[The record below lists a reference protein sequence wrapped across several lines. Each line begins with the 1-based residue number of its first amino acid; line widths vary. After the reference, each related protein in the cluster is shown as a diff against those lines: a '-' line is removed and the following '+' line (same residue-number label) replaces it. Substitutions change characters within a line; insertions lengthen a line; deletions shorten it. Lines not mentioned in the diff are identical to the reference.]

1 MLTHTFGMSKVTC
14 MEQSDCGDGRGCS
27 MLEDGG
33 KIKIGFGNFN

>member
-14 MEQSDCGDGRGCS
+14 IEQSDCGDGRGCS

-33 KIKIGFGNFN
+33 EKKNGFGNFN